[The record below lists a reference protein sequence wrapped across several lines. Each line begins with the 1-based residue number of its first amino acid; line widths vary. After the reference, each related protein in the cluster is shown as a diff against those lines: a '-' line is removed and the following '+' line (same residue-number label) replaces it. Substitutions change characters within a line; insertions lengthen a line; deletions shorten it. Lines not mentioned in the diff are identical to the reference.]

1 MKEITIKD
9 AFEKEK
15 KSKISYNV
23 YENTLKMID
32 ELAEI
37 LGITRT
43 QMLDFLIVSGI
54 KSQTNF
60 MIKTWE
66 EGAKDKK
73 YQEKEKQEKIKKKI
87 KTLEEFKKRWNVDE
101 FLS

>member
-23 YENTLKMID
+23 YEKTLEMID

-43 QMLDFLIVSGI
+43 QMLDFLIVSGT
-54 KSQTNF
+54 KSQTNY
-60 MIKTWE
+60 MIKIWE

-73 YQEKEKQEKIKKKI
+73 YQEKEKQDKIKKKI
-87 KTLEEFKKRWNVDE
+87 KQLEDFKKKWDIDNFPE
-101 FLS
+101 